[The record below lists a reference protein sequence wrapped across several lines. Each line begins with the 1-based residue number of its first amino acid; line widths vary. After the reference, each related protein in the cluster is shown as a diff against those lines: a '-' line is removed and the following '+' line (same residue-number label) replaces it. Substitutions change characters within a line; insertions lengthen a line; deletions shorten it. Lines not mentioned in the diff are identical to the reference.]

1 MFFVRNK
8 GNLLDDFL
16 LVKAGV
22 QLWHH
27 HVAVGAGYLPILIFY
42 SIAFTFN
49 AIIKV

>member
-22 QLWHH
+22 QLGHH
-27 HVAVGAGYLPILIFY
+27 HVTVGVGVLANLDFLFY
-42 SIAFTFN
+42 SFYF
-49 AIIKV
+49 